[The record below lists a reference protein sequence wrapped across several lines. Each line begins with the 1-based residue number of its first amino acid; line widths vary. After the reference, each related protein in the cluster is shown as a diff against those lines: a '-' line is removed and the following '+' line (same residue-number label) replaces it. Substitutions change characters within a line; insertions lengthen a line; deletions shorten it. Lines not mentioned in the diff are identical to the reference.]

1 MSSSQAYAPAWETAQ
16 TLHLTTES
24 VTPFQRSQGIGIATE
39 IDPSKLVLFHTAT
52 IA

>member
-16 TLHLTTES
+16 TLYLTTES
-24 VTPFQRSQGIGIATE
+24 VTPVQRSQGIATE